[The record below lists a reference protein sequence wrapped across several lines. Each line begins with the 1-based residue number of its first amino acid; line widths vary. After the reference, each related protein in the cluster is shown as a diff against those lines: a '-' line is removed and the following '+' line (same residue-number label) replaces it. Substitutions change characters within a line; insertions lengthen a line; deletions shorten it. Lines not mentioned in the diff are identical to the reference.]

1 VSDTTSFHD
10 DHGGQEDPAS
20 SLHPDP
26 PRRSVRAARR
36 RQQIRRRRIVLS
48 SILGLFVLA
57 GLYLWNAV
65 DPFGGPGAPRVI
77 VVSEGESTGSVI
89 AAMSKAG
96 IISSPTLYRL
106 DMLVEG
112 TPLIQ
117 PGAYQ
122 FHQSSSFA
130 AATAIL
136 RSGPNVTEVL
146 VRPGNTLQE
155 IATQLGS
162 SLDYQLPATFSADFV
177 KAELDGSV
185 TSPFQSHPRASLEG
199 LIAPGSYVVPPTMSA
214 RTLLQ
219 EMVDAFTAEA
229 AAHGLTPST
238 VVEGH
243 PARDLVTIASIVEK
257 EGYYPV
263 NMPKVARVIYNRLAV
278 HSVLQMDSTVLYA
291 LGQDGGVV
299 THAMLENPT
308 PYNTY
313 LHAGLTPTPICAFS
327 VAALLA
333 TVNPPPGP
341 WRYFTLV
348 DKAGHLAFATT
359 FAEQLRNEAIG
370 ARNGI

>member
-1 VSDTTSFHD
+1 MSDTTSFHD

-77 VVSEGESTGSVI
+77 VVSEGESTGAVI

-106 DMLVEG
+106 DLLVEG

-219 EMVDAFTAEA
+219 EMVDAFTA
-229 AAHGLTPST
+229 
-238 VVEGH
+238 
-243 PARDLVTIASIVEK
+243 
-257 EGYYPV
+257 
-263 NMPKVARVIYNRLAV
+263 
-278 HSVLQMDSTVLYA
+278 
-291 LGQDGGVV
+291 
-299 THAMLENPT
+299 
-308 PYNTY
+308 
-313 LHAGLTPTPICAFS
+313 
-327 VAALLA
+327 
-333 TVNPPPGP
+333 
-341 WRYFTLV
+341 
-348 DKAGHLAFATT
+348 
-359 FAEQLRNEAIG
+359 
-370 ARNGI
+370 